1 MLPHKNEF
9 CKWLSMWNWSARIP
23 LRKYWTKIAAEKS
36 RNSHLR
42 NPQIGL
48 FRCLCGIMSF
58 NSTRAF
64 RRRKNCERRQGRWSN
79 GRRCRL
85 GCRQKPSWPF
95 FSTAAMTINEQP
107 IMYQHTV
114 VDLKINTTRTTWFFN
129 LVTAP
134 FTSLRLARKKYFF
147 FSFSFTLSGDG
158 RAVCLITCG
167 VETVCWT
174 MSFEPMFCYRR
185 LPRALTFR
193 RLEAKRAPTK
203 KLSARRVSTIY
214 VSCINRCHFF
224 LLISM
229 PFFCSTA

>member
-23 LRKYWTKIAAEKS
+23 LRKYRTKIAAEKS

-64 RRRKNCERRQGRWSN
+64 KRRKNCERRQGRWSN

-134 FTSLRLARKKYFF
+134 FTSLRLAKKKYFF
-147 FSFSFTLSGDG
+147 FLFPLLCPVMDEPFVSL
-158 RAVCLITCG
+158 RAASKPCVGQCHSNLCFVIG
-167 VETVCWT
+167 A
-174 MSFEPMFCYRR
+174 YR
-185 LPRALTFR
+185 
-193 RLEAKRAPTK
+193 
-203 KLSARRVSTIY
+203 AR
-214 VSCINRCHFF
+214 
-224 LLISM
+224 
-229 PFFCSTA
+229 